1 MSRVRFL
8 SADEAAAL
16 IDDDA
21 VIGLVGGG
29 GGLVEAS
36 SLHEAVERRFL
47 ASGHPRNITCI
58 HALGIG
64 DRKERGMNRFA
75 HSGMTRRVIG
85 GHWVWSPRMQQMA
98 RDNEIEA
105 YVLPGGVI
113 MQLMREVAAGR
124 PGLITHVGL
133 GTFVD
138 PRHGGGR
145 MNDAAC
151 DDLSEVIT
159 IDDRDYLR
167 YLPIPVS
174 VALLRGSYADEDGNI
189 SMEEEPA
196 NLDVY
201 AMAAAAH
208 NSGGKV
214 IFQVRG
220 KVSRHSMKAR
230 EVRIPAALVDAVV
243 VDEAQQQG
251 YDVVYDASLSGEGH
265 RNDDQVPA
273 LPAFSP
279 RLAIARR
286 AQRELVDNAVI
297 NFGFGIPD
305 QIAKL
310 IDLDGHSGRYFQTIE
325 HGTYGG
331 RLMDGDL
338 FGYAMNPSCMID
350 GPSQFDFYSG
360 GGLDIAFLGFG
371 EMDAAGNVNV
381 SKLAGNTVGP
391 GGFIDI
397 AQNARKVVFCGT
409 FDTGGARLETGDGSL
424 RVTTHGRIAKLV
436 ESVDQITFSGPQAC
450 VQGQHVVYVTERAV
464 FELREDGVHLVEI
477 APGID
482 LQGDVLDRMGFVPR
496 MDTPP
501 AVMGAALFQ
510 EQLFQEQETRKG

>member
-1 MSRVRFL
+1 M
-8 SADEAAAL
+8 
-16 IDDDA
+16 
-21 VIGLVGGG
+21 
-29 GGLVEAS
+29 
-36 SLHEAVERRFL
+36 
-47 ASGHPRNITCI
+47 
-58 HALGIG
+58 
-64 DRKERGMNRFA
+64 
-75 HSGMTRRVIG
+75 
-85 GHWVWSPRMQQMA
+85 
-98 RDNEIEA
+98 
-105 YVLPGGVI
+105 LPGGVI

-138 PRHGGGR
+138 PRLDGGR
-145 MNDAAC
+145 MNEAAKQN
-151 DDLSEVIT
+151 LTEIIT
-159 IDDRDYLR
+159 IDGRDYLR
-167 YLPIPVS
+167 YLPVPVT

-189 SMEEEPA
+189 SLEEEPA
-196 NLDVY
+196 NLDIY
-201 AMAAAAH
+201 AIAAAAH

-220 KVSRHSMKAR
+220 KVPRHSMKAR

-243 VDEAQQQG
+243 VDETQRQG
-251 YDVVYDASLSGEGH
+251 YDVVYDAALSGQD
-265 RNDDQVPA
+265 RRDDLASPQ
-273 LPAFSP
+273 PAFSS
-279 RLAIARR
+279 RLVIARR
-286 AQRELVDNAVI
+286 AQQELYENAVI

-310 IDLDGHSGRYFQTIE
+310 IDRDGHAERYFQTIE

-331 RLMDGDL
+331 KLMDGDL

-371 EMDAAGNVNV
+371 EIDAAGNVNV

-409 FDTGGARLETGDGSL
+409 FDTGGARLETGDGTL
-424 RVTTHGRIAKLV
+424 RVTSHGRIPKLV
-436 ESVDQITFSGPQAC
+436 EKVDQITFSGPQAS
-450 VQGQHVVYVTERAV
+450 VQGQHVIYVTERAV

-482 LQGDVLDRMGFVPR
+482 LQADVLDRMGFTPR
-496 MDTPP
+496 MESPLSE
-501 AVMGAALFQ
+501 MNSGLFK
-510 EQLFQEQETRKG
+510 E

>member
-1 MSRVRFL
+1 
-8 SADEAAAL
+8 
-16 IDDDA
+16 
-21 VIGLVGGG
+21 
-29 GGLVEAS
+29 
-36 SLHEAVERRFL
+36 
-47 ASGHPRNITCI
+47 
-58 HALGIG
+58 
-64 DRKERGMNRFA
+64 MNRFA
-75 HSGMTRRVIG
+75 HVGMTTRVIG

-138 PRHGGGR
+138 PRLDGGR
-145 MNDAAC
+145 MNEAAKQN
-151 DDLSEVIT
+151 LTEIIT
-159 IDDRDYLR
+159 IDGRDYLR
-167 YLPIPVS
+167 YLPVPVT

-189 SMEEEPA
+189 SLEEEPA
-196 NLDVY
+196 NLDIY
-201 AMAAAAH
+201 AIAAAAH

-220 KVSRHSMKAR
+220 KVPRHSMKAR

-243 VDEAQQQG
+243 VDETQRQG
-251 YDVVYDASLSGEGH
+251 YDVVYEAALSGQD
-265 RNDDQVPA
+265 RRDDLASPQ
-273 LPAFSP
+273 PAFSS
-279 RLAIARR
+279 RLVIARR
-286 AQRELVDNAVI
+286 AQQELYENAVI

-310 IDLDGHSGRYFQTIE
+310 IDRDGHAGRYFQTIE

-331 RLMDGDL
+331 KLMDGDL

-371 EMDAAGNVNV
+371 EIDAAGNVNV

-409 FDTGGARLETGDGSL
+409 FDTGGARLETGDGTL
-424 RVTTHGRIAKLV
+424 RVT
-436 ESVDQITFSGPQAC
+436 
-450 VQGQHVVYVTERAV
+450 
-464 FELREDGVHLVEI
+464 
-477 APGID
+477 
-482 LQGDVLDRMGFVPR
+482 
-496 MDTPP
+496 
-501 AVMGAALFQ
+501 
-510 EQLFQEQETRKG
+510 